1 VFGPQVQEA
10 VAALD
15 LVSTFATFNVQLVES
30 ATVLDSVIG
39 AYLWNVIDDSQ
50 SPDWGPVPASQ
61 SAGWVVV
68 DDSQSTNWQNVDDS
82 QAQNWAVV
90 NDGNTV
96 TWTQVTT

>member
-39 AYLWNVIDDSQ
+39 AFLWNLIDDNQNPNWVNISNPQNPGWSVIDDSQ
-50 SPDWGPVPASQ
+50 NP
-61 SAGWVVV
+61 
-68 DDSQSTNWQNVDDS
+68 NWQNTNNV
-82 QAQNWAVV
+82 
-90 NDGNTV
+90 
-96 TWTQVTT
+96 